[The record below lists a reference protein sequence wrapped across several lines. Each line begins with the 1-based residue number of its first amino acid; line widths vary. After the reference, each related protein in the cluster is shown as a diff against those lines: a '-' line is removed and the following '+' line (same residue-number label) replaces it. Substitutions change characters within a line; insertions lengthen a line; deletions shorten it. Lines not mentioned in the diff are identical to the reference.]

1 MSKKLKVG
9 DIFYLKLKDQEKY
22 VFGRVL
28 FDVKKQY
35 QKIVNVN
42 NLPSDY
48 FPYLKMFY
56 SDCHLVE
63 MYHGV
68 YDKVNDFGS
77 SSKIIIPRVLTQPV
91 DSKRNVLDWGIVT
104 NQKVDYTHIEFPEN
118 LNLSNNVKFLDRG
131 ELSLRTKITGNE
143 AESIGYKSN
152 MCVPLTVANASLDFQ
167 ERRDLIPED
176 IRRPSY
182 LKDNDLYY
190 NPELRTKI
198 YSDLNLD
205 PDKSYYELSKEMG
218 FDLARFYEH

>member
-9 DIFYLKLKDQEKY
+9 DIFYLKLKNQEKY

-63 MYHGV
+63 MYDGL
-68 YDKVNDFGS
+68 YDQSNSYDS
-77 SSKIIIPRVLTQPV
+77 TSKIIIPRVLTQAI
-91 DSKRNVLDWGIVT
+91 DSKWNILNWGIIK
-104 NQKVDYTHIEFPEN
+104 NEPVDYTKVEFPEH
-118 LNLSNNVKFLDRG
+118 LNIMSNIVKLDRG
-131 ELSLRTKITGNE
+131 EISLKT
-143 AESIGYKSN
+143 N
-152 MCVPLTVANASLDFQ
+152 MNIKDNIIDNFNSEMYVPATIAYASLDFQ
-167 ERRDLIPED
+167 NKRELIPED
-176 IRRPSY
+176 ARWPEYIKNGDLLYHTELRRKIY
-182 LKDNDLYY
+182 NDL
-190 NPELRTKI
+190 NI
-198 YSDLNLD
+198 D

-218 FDLARFYEH
+218 FDLERFY